1 MTPETKLKKALENL
15 SWHKDTDTIFKEI
28 YDAVE
33 DYIRETKKYAIESV
47 FEDYIHISEAEKRV
61 SELAENDGLFAVRN
75 FLGDAEFGFDYY
87 KISPYGYLENIDDSD
102 LENIVENIKYHLK
115 ENKKINKGAEKK

>member
-28 YDAVE
+28 YEAVE
-33 DYIRETKKYAIESV
+33 DYIRETKNYAIESI
-47 FEDYIHISEAEKRV
+47 FEDYIHIETANQIAK
-61 SELAENDGLFAVRN
+61 DYIDIDDLFAVRKYS
-75 FLGDAEFGFDYY
+75 GDAESGFDYY
-87 KISPYGYLENIDDSD
+87 KTSPYGYLENIDDSD

-115 ENKKINKGAEKK
+115 QNKKINKGAEK